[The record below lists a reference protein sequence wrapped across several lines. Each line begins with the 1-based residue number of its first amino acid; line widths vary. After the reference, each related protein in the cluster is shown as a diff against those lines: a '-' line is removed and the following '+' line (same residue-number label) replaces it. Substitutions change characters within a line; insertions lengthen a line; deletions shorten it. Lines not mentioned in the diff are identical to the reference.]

1 MKIVFFSN
9 FFNHHQ
15 AALSDALW
23 RKTNGEFLFVETCPM
38 PQERKLLG
46 YSEIQREY
54 TRNINGNESLVSQ
67 KLQEADLVIAG
78 SAPESLIRQRIKTGK
93 LLFRYSERPLKKGLE
108 PAKYLPRLIRWHWRN
123 PFWKPI
129 YLLCASAYAA
139 GDYAK
144 FGLFRKRTYQW
155 GYFPETKE
163 YTNFDEIMASKSEL
177 EILWCGRFLDW
188 KHPEM
193 VLQAAQRLKAEGY
206 SFRVKLIGRG
216 QQEERLHR
224 MVREYRLE
232 DCAAILG
239 AIAAEQVRS
248 HMEQAGIFLCTS
260 DRQEGWGAVLN
271 EAMNSGCAVIAGHAI
286 GAVPFLISNGEN
298 GIVYESEN
306 AEMLY
311 EKLKTLLE
319 HPEEQKR
326 LGAAAYE
333 TIGNLWNAE
342 TAADRVIQ
350 LAESIL
356 AGENS
361 PNLFPSG
368 PCSRAAVINESW
380 KRSNAE

>member
-144 FGLFRKRTYQW
+144 FGLFRKRTSRKRRNI
-155 GYFPETKE
+155 PTLTK
-163 YTNFDEIMASKSEL
+163 S
-177 EILWCGRFLDW
+177 W
-188 KHPEM
+188 
-193 VLQAAQRLKAEGY
+193 
-206 SFRVKLIGRG
+206 
-216 QQEERLHR
+216 HR
-224 MVREYRLE
+224 N
-232 DCAAILG
+232 
-239 AIAAEQVRS
+239 
-248 HMEQAGIFLCTS
+248 
-260 DRQEGWGAVLN
+260 LN
-271 EAMNSGCAVIAGHAI
+271 
-286 GAVPFLISNGEN
+286 
-298 GIVYESEN
+298 
-306 AEMLY
+306 
-311 EKLKTLLE
+311 
-319 HPEEQKR
+319 
-326 LGAAAYE
+326 
-333 TIGNLWNAE
+333 
-342 TAADRVIQ
+342 
-350 LAESIL
+350 
-356 AGENS
+356 
-361 PNLFPSG
+361 
-368 PCSRAAVINESW
+368 
-380 KRSNAE
+380 